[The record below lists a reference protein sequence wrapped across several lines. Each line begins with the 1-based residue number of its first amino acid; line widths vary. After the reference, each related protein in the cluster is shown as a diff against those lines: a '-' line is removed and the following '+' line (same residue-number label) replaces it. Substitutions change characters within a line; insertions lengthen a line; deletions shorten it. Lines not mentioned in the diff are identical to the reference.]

1 MQLSGLDYII
11 LMWATVHLLFNID
24 WKRKLPI
31 GWNFAEVN
39 QIQFRLLSF
48 LLENHIQYYRSI
60 GKLWKKIRLFAYHSI
75 KKLKVFFWISEIT
88 LSRVIFSAEIASELS
103 WVVSQSP
110 STQFSKMLFLS
121 FTLKNIKDIYNGNS
135 F

>member
-1 MQLSGLDYII
+1 MKYKMFDFFQITLLNIHNSFKYLICIYFAINFQYWILWCSIMQLRGLGYTI

-60 GKLWKKIRLFAYHSI
+60 GKLWKKLRLFAYHSI
-75 KKLKVFFWISEIT
+75 KKLKFF
-88 LSRVIFSAEIASELS
+88 LNFRDHSR
-103 WVVSQSP
+103 
-110 STQFSKMLFLS
+110 KMYFR
-121 FTLKNIKDIYNGNS
+121 
-135 F
+135 